1 MAVVTVHSNFG
12 TQPNRTDLGGKI
24 RNSALDMLGWRCLL
38 DMQREMARR
47 ATCKSGKSGV
57 LFFIFLFC
65 QTLRHAGS

>member
-1 MAVVTVHSNFG
+1 VAESTHYLRWG
-12 TQPNRTDLGGKI
+12 RLPNRTDLGGKI